1 MAGEEGVGAIGA
13 RDSLRWVPSDNIL
26 TKRRHN
32 LVCFHFELVHIV
44 ARIRV

>member
-13 RDSLRWVPSDNIL
+13 RDSLRWVPSDNVL
-26 TKRRHN
+26 GERRHN
-32 LVCFHFELVHIV
+32 LVCLYLELVHIV